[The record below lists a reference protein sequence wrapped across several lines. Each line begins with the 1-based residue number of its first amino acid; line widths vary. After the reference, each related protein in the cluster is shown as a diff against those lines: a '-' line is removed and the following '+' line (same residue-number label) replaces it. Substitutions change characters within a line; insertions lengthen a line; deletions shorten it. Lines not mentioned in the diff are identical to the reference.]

1 MSRPAPAAA
10 AEPASKRSL
19 RIWLRLLGCSTLI
32 EQQVRARL
40 RAEFG
45 ITLPQFDVLAEL
57 DAADGPQ
64 TMSALSRRL
73 MVSNG
78 NVTGVIDRLERVG
91 LVRRAASA
99 EDRRVQYI
107 ALTAAGRRRFAT
119 MAAAHERWIDGL
131 LGDLGTADGERLVAL
146 LERTKRLLR
155 EHAPALSDPV
165 RPRPGRR

>member
-1 MSRPAPAAA
+1 MSRPARSDADAA
-10 AEPASKRSL
+10 PSKRAL

-119 MAAAHERWIDGL
+119 MAAAHERWIDGM
-131 LGDLGTADGERLVAL
+131 LGGLGTEDGDRLAAL
-146 LERTKRLLR
+146 LDRTKRLLR
-155 EHAPALSDPV
+155 GLAAGASDPD